1 MDFSELLAALAASG
15 IDTLAGFDRDAALR
29 GGLNPARVRS
39 WQRVHEVYFGATKW
53 TAQQR
58 RALEQARAG
67 GMSLHQLEY
76 IETRL
81 RRIDDA
87 RERWRLRH
95 QLLAVRGDFKAL
107 QAAARRI
114 LPPAAPKPPSKK
126 LSFTGSRGGMRGFT
140 GWAPERQVA
149 DLESALR
156 RDLDLDQPEA
166 PQLMDAF
173 LALFGGNRG
182 GSGPAVPPAAP
193 RPIVLVPLD
202 AHIDILGGRGD
213 DTLLRLTDG
222 TTMTGAQYLATIFG
236 KGPTQAPV
244 AGIGEVALFHPSR
257 GAVNLYRTQR
267 YANTKQRV
275 LASLTAPGCP
285 VPGCR
290 HGAHSCQIHHITAW
304 QHGGETNLANLAPLC
319 RYHNRANDDDP
330 RAQSRGRV
338 QMVRNVPRWVSPGGK
353 AVANSRHGPG
363 AMELLFN
370 G

>member
-1 MDFSELLAALAASG
+1 MNFAELLESLAGLGVDA
-15 IDTLAGFDRDAALR
+15 LAGFDRDAALR
-29 GGLNPARVRS
+29 VGLNPARVRS

-58 RALEQARAG
+58 RALERARG
-67 GMSLHQLEY
+67 GGLSLHQLEY

-81 RRIDDA
+81 ARIEDA
-87 RERWRLRH
+87 RERWELRH
-95 QLLAVRGDFKAL
+95 RLLAVRGDFKAL

-114 LPPAAPKPPSKK
+114 LPPAAPKPPRKK

-156 RDLDLDQPEA
+156 RGLDLDQPEA

-173 LALFGGNRG
+173 LALLGGTRANAG
-182 GSGPAVPPAAP
+182 AVVPPAAP

-202 AHIDILGGRGD
+202 THVDILGGRGD

-222 TTMTGAQYLATIFG
+222 TTMTGAEYLNAIFG
-236 KGPTQAPV
+236 EGPAQTRA
-244 AGIGEVALFHPSR
+244 AGVGEVALFHPQR

-267 YANTKQRV
+267 YANAKQRV

-290 HGAHSCQIHHITAW
+290 HGADNCQIHHITAW
-304 QHGGETNLANLAPLC
+304 RHGGETNLANLAPLC

-330 RAQSRGRV
+330 RAKSRGRV
-338 QMVRNVPRWVSPGGK
+338 EMVRGAPRWVSPRGK
-353 AVANSRHGPG
+353 AVANPRHGPG
-363 AMELLFN
+363 AMELLF
-370 G
+370 GG